1 MIRIMTK
8 KIYDLIS
15 NNYDL
20 KSLNYDMDSHNYD
33 INCKKVMTKK

>member
-33 INCKKVMTKK
+33 INCKKIMTKK